1 MTHPAAAP
9 APPAPAEREA
19 PPFAPAIVEELLR
32 SLIKAIRATQLYLP
46 NNPMYARALE
56 LVQTGFA
63 GIWEKTDELRLLVSE
78 TELKWFGATV
88 LEEAQRSADSLP
100 WLFFKDGVRELAFRP
115 GFEQQ
120 ELQGFFEILQR
131 ARKASPEEDDLI
143 TLLWEKDFA
152 HLRYRFIDLALE
164 SAPALGD
171 MASAEPT
178 ASPAVVREAMQ
189 TADDAAGRAGIV
201 KLEDFDSTLYFLDER
216 EVAYLQGEVQREYE
230 SDLRRN
236 VLAILFD
243 IFEQQTDLAVRDEI
257 CGILEQFVL
266 HLLSASQFT
275 AVAYLLKESVV
286 AMERS
291 RELSPG
297 HRQRLA
303 SLPERLSSPEA
314 LTQLL
319 VSLDQAADLPPQE
332 DLVELFEQLRPAALG
347 SAFAWLAKLQNQR
360 LRVLLESA
368 TTRLASANTGELVKL
383 IGSSEA
389 SVAVEAIRRAGAL
402 RTPAA
407 VGPLGKVL
415 VDADPALRL
424 LSIQALAEI
433 GSAGAMQVLERG
445 VDDSHRDVRVAAARA
460 IATRQYKQALPR
472 VRAAIEGKS
481 IREADLT
488 EKMAL
493 FEAYGALCGDAGIE
507 LLDGILHAKGFLGK
521 REDPEL
527 RACAAMALGRIG
539 SDRAAAS
546 LRKASGEKEVL
557 VRNAVNRALR
567 GGGS

>member
-1 MTHPAAAP
+1 MTHTAAAQ
-9 APPAPAEREA
+9 APLDQPEREK
-19 PPFAPAIVEELLR
+19 PPFAPAMVEELMR

-46 NNPMYARALE
+46 NNPMHARALE
-56 LVQTGFA
+56 TVQSGFA
-63 GIWEKTDELRLLVSE
+63 SIWEKTDELRLLVSE
-78 TELKWFGATV
+78 TELRWCGVAI
-88 LEEAQRSADSLP
+88 LEEPQRSADSLP
-100 WLFFKDGVRELAFRP
+100 WLFFKDGVRELAFKP

-120 ELQGFFEILQR
+120 ELQSLFEILQR
-131 ARKASPEEDDLI
+131 ARKASPDEDDLI

-152 HLRYRFIDLALE
+152 HLRYRFVDLALE
-164 SAPALGD
+164 SAPALD
-171 MASAEPT
+171 TLSAEPS
-178 ASPAVVREAMQ
+178 ASPTVVREAMQ
-189 TADDAAGRAGIV
+189 MAEDVATRAGIV

-216 EVAYLQGEVQREYE
+216 EIAYLQGEVQREYE

-236 VLAILFD
+236 VLAVLFD

-266 HLLSASQFT
+266 HLLSAGQFT
-275 AVAYLLKESVV
+275 AVAYLLKESAV

-291 RELSPG
+291 RELSAG
-297 HRQRLA
+297 HRMRLS

-347 SAFAWLAKLQNQR
+347 AAFTWLSKLQNQR

-368 TTRLASANTGELVKL
+368 TARLASANTGELVKL
-383 IGSSEA
+383 IGSA
-389 SVAVEAIRRAGAL
+389 DAAVATEAIRRAGAL

-415 VDADPALRL
+415 TDADPALRL
-424 LSIQALAEI
+424 LAIQALAEI

-445 VDDSHRDVRVAAARA
+445 VEDSNRDVRVAAARS

-472 VRAAIEGKS
+472 VRAAIESKHL
-481 IREADLT
+481 READLT
-488 EKMAL
+488 EKMAF

>member
-1 MTHPAAAP
+1 MTHPAAAS
-9 APPAPAEREA
+9 ATHAHGEREA
-19 PPFAPAIVEELLR
+19 PPFPPALVEELLR
-32 SLIKAIRATQLYLP
+32 SLIKAMRATQLYLP

-56 LVQTGFA
+56 LVQSGFTA
-63 GIWEKTDELRLLVSE
+63 IWDKTDELRLLVSE
-78 TELKWFGATV
+78 TELRWCGATV
-88 LEEAQRSADSLP
+88 LEESQRSADSLP
-100 WLFFKDGVRELAFRP
+100 WLFFKDGVRELAFKP

-120 ELQGFFEILQR
+120 ELGGLFEILQR
-131 ARKASPEEDDLI
+131 ARKASPDEDDLI

-152 HLRYRFIDLALE
+152 YLRYRFIDLALE

-171 MASAEPT
+171 AMPADTGAT
-178 ASPAVVREAMQ
+178 ATVVREAIQ
-189 TADDAAGRAGIV
+189 TADDTMANAGIIR
-201 KLEDFDSTLYFLDER
+201 LEDFDSTLYFLDER
-216 EVAYLQGEVQREYE
+216 EIAYLQGEVQREYA

-243 IFEQQTDLAVRDEI
+243 IFEQQSDLTVRDEI

-266 HLLSASQFT
+266 HLLSAGQFT
-275 AVAYLLKESVV
+275 AVAYMLKESAV
-286 AMERS
+286 AMDRA
-291 RELSPG
+291 RDLIPG

-319 VSLDQAADLPPQE
+319 VSLDQAAELPPQE

-347 SAFAWLAKLQNQR
+347 SAFSWLAKLQNQR

-368 TTRLASANTGELVKL
+368 TTRLASANTGELVRL
-383 IGSSEA
+383 IGA
-389 SVAVEAIRRAGAL
+389 TDVAIATEAIRRAGAL

-415 VDADPALRL
+415 VDAEAPLRL
-424 LSIQALAEI
+424 LAIQALAEI

-445 VDDSHRDVRVAAARA
+445 VEDSSRDVRVAAARA
-460 IATRQYKQALPR
+460 IAARQYRQALPR
-472 VRAAIEGKS
+472 VRSAIEGKPL
-481 IREADLT
+481 READLT
-488 EKMAL
+488 EKMAF

-567 GGGS
+567 GGGA